1 MLLRSRIEA
10 WLRPALVALVLLAAC
25 AAPDTSTSGLD
36 TPEPVAP
43 APAPALIPP
52 APVPAPPAPAPEPV
66 APAPAPV
73 PEPELVPAAPAP
85 AVPAPAPETGVELVV
100 RVLDVGQGDA
110 MLLTHPEVTVLI
122 DTGRF
127 DRSDV
132 VPLLRDLGV
141 SRIDLLIVSHPHAD
155 HIGQFDRVMAAFDV
169 DEVWWS
175 GATTTTRTFER
186 AVAALGASD
195 ARYEEPRAGQTTT
208 VGPLGIAILHP
219 AAGDSLRD
227 LNDSSLALR
236 ITYGAF
242 RLVTTGDVERAG
254 EARMLARFPD
264 LLTADVLRLGHHGS
278 STSNTPGLI
287 AAVAP
292 SVAIFSAGV
301 DNRYG
306 HPHDE
311 VVARVVSAGIAL
323 YGTATN
329 GTVAIVTDGV
339 IFDVRTQR

>member
-1 MLLRSRIEA
+1 MMRAQAAGRLRAALIVLL
-10 WLRPALVALVLLAAC
+10 LLAAC
-25 AAPDTSTSGLD
+25 ATPDVSAPDASASRVASPGVAA
-36 TPEPVAP
+36 PPAAQPAPAAP
-43 APAPALIPP
+43 AP
-52 APVPAPPAPAPEPV
+52 
-66 APAPAPV
+66 PAPAPV
-73 PEPELVPAAPAP
+73 PEPAPTPAP
-85 AVPAPAPETGVELVV
+85 TPAPAPGTGAELVV

-141 SRIDLLIVSHPHAD
+141 ERIDLLIISHPHAD

-186 AVAALGASD
+186 AVAALEASD

-208 VGPLGIAILHP
+208 IGPLGIEILHP

-278 STSNTPGLI
+278 STSNTPDLL

-292 SVAIFSAGV
+292 SIAIYSAGV

-311 VVARVVSAGIAL
+311 VVARIVAAGIAL
-323 YGTATN
+323 YGTARN
-329 GTVAIVTDGV
+329 GTVTVVTDGV
-339 IFDVRTQR
+339 TFDVRTQR

>member
-1 MLLRSRIEA
+1 
-10 WLRPALVALVLLAAC
+10 V
-25 AAPDTSTSGLD
+25 
-36 TPEPVAP
+36 
-43 APAPALIPP
+43 
-52 APVPAPPAPAPEPV
+52 
-66 APAPAPV
+66 
-73 PEPELVPAAPAP
+73 
-85 AVPAPAPETGVELVV
+85 TGAELVV

-127 DRSDV
+127 DRSDL

-141 SRIDLLIVSHPHAD
+141 SRIDLLVVSHPHAD

-186 AVAALGASD
+186 AVAALEASD

-208 VGPLGIAILHP
+208 IGPLGIEILHP

-264 LLTADVLRLGHHGS
+264 LLAADVLRLGHHGS

-329 GTVAIVTDGV
+329 GTVTVVTDGTT
-339 IFDVRTQR
+339 FDVRTQR

>member
-1 MLLRSRIEA
+1 MLLRSRTVA

-25 AAPDTSTSGLD
+25 AAPDTSVPD
-36 TPEPVAP
+36 TAAPAATAPSSP
-43 APAPALIPP
+43 APAPPAPSAP
-52 APVPAPPAPAPEPV
+52 APVPAPETSPVPAPVPAPEPAPA

-73 PEPELVPAAPAP
+73 SGA
-85 AVPAPAPETGVELVV
+85 ELVV

-141 SRIDLLIVSHPHAD
+141 SRIDLLVVSHPHAD

-186 AVAALGASD
+186 AVAALEVSD

-208 VGPLGIAILHP
+208 IGPLGIEILHP

-242 RLVTTGDVERAG
+242 RLVTTGDLERAG

-264 LLTADVLRLGHHGS
+264 ALAADVLRLGHHGS

-311 VVARVVSAGIAL
+311 VVARVISAGIAL

-329 GTVAIVTDGV
+329 GTVTVVTDGTT
-339 IFDVRTQR
+339 FDVRTQR

>member
-66 APAPAPV
+66 APE
-73 PEPELVPAAPAP
+73 PEPESEPAPEPEPAPTAPAP
-85 AVPAPAPETGVELVV
+85 APASGAELVV

-186 AVAALGASD
+186 AVAALEASN

-208 VGPLGIAILHP
+208 IGPLSIEILHP
-219 AAGDSLRD
+219 TAGDSLRD

-339 IFDVRTQR
+339 TFDVRTQR